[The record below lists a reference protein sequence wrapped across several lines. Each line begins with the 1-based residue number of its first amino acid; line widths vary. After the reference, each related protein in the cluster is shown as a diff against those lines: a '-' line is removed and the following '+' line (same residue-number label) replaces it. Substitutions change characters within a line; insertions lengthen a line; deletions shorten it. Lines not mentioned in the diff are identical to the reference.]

1 MNASLVDWINDL
13 NFHQLADS
21 FGSPSWIVHEGQIIE
36 NVSKFEIF
44 TGASNWIYFPVK
56 TNPSL
61 SVLQI
66 FAKLE
71 LMAHGNFT
79 SKFGIPIVEVEKTSF
94 NLDYR
99 SMII

>member
-13 NFHQLADS
+13 NFNQLVDS

-36 NVSKFEIF
+36 NVSKFENF
-44 TGASNWIYFPVK
+44 TGSSNRIYFPVK

-66 FAKLE
+66 FAKLGVGADCATKTE
-71 LMAHGNFT
+71 VDLALLA
-79 SKFGIPIVEVEKTSF
+79 GINIRNIS
-94 NLDYR
+94 
-99 SMII
+99 